1 MNTSNARASLYFR
14 EEPHTHPASQGFSV
28 FEDRA
33 YILHHTGVCCVYDMK
48 VPTGKRLAAFPL
60 GSYNAG
66 KPTKDYTNHANS
78 CMFSKAHYK
87 ENPIPLLYVTVGWG
101 VGGDENGYFYRCAVE
116 NITCKNENGQVVYAA
131 ETLQTVSYCPEG
143 IEDTE
148 FISPCWGCPA
158 FFVDNDR
165 EELYILSA
173 KYRTKRGMLPEGES
187 KNTYIVTTF
196 RLPRLE
202 EGAFVKLTPRDIK
215 EQFTAKSDILF
226 TQGGAYA
233 NRKIYYTFG
242 CPPSKTP
249 YPNEIAVF
257 DLEKKTMTARISN
270 LDEAL
275 NMEEIESCELYN
287 GRLYCNTSAGGVYL
301 LQRNLLP

>member
-1 MNTSNARASLYFR
+1 MKDSARASLYFR
-14 EEPHTHPASQGFSV
+14 EEPHAFPASQGFSV
-28 FEDRA
+28 YGDRA

-48 VPTGKRLAAFPL
+48 EPTGKRLAAFPL
-60 GSYNAG
+60 GSYNTG
-66 KPTKDYTNHANS
+66 EPTKDYTNHSNS
-78 CMFSKAHYK
+78 CMFGSKHYGK
-87 ENPIPLLYVTVGWG
+87 NPLPLLYVTIGWG
-101 VGGDENGYFYRCAVE
+101 VGGDEDGYFYRCAVE
-116 NITCKNENGQVVYAA
+116 NVTCLCENGEERYEAT
-131 ETLQTVSYCPEG
+131 TLQTISYRNDG
-143 IEDTE
+143 IDETD
-148 FISPCWGCPA
+148 FQSPAWGCPA

-173 KYRTKRGMLPEGES
+173 KYRTKRGMLPEGEVQ
-187 KNTYIVTTF
+187 NTYIVTTF
-196 RLPRLE
+196 ALPDLKQ
-202 EGAFVKLTPRDIK
+202 GGHVTLTPTDIR
-215 EQFTAKSDILF
+215 EQFTVKSDILF

-233 NRKIYYTFG
+233 DRKIYYTFG

-257 DLEKKTMTARISN
+257 DLERKAMTARVSD

-301 LQRNLLP
+301 LRQDLLP